1 MVHFMKRS
9 WSNVLDGGYTKGEV
23 TDEPRA
29 KANLELLAEGAEP
42 DVAEAYELAGSM
54 AFSWRGCCDT
64 SKGRRREFVPQTNN
78 AGRPW
83 R

>member
-1 MVHFMKRS
+1 MRKPMVHFMKRS

-42 DVAEAYELAGSM
+42 DVAERYELAGSM
-54 AFSWRGCCDT
+54 AFSWTGCCGT
-64 SKGRRREFVPQTNN
+64 SKGRRRETVPQTNN
-78 AGRPW
+78 AG
-83 R
+83 

>member
-1 MVHFMKRS
+1 MKRS

-42 DVAEAYELAGSM
+42 DVAESYELAGSM